1 MCGWGPTQHCACLR
15 GSPQEVSFWPISPDH
30 TSPASASAAGQLK
43 VCPPGPEAPWFGVGR
58 NCLALLAEGVIAWSS
73 SLFNSGD
80 PVVLCISDLYWCTRS
95 QILWQGL
102 GWGVLARR
110 NLNYLSFGKCVL
122 SWRSL
127 RKQTNKSGQLTPKCP
142 FKLNFMLDSYLKPF
156 VACVC

>member
-1 MCGWGPTQHCACLR
+1 MKTTKLSCVWMRAYSALCLPEGLWTGSLLLTHICWPHLSSKCLCCWPAQGLPTWTW
-15 GSPQEVSFWPISPDH
+15 STVFWSWEE
-30 TSPASASAAGQLK
+30 L
-43 VCPPGPEAPWFGVGR
+43 FGIVGR
-58 NCLALLAEGVIAWSS
+58 RCAWSS

-127 RKQTNKSGQLTPKCP
+127 WKQTNKSGPLTP
-142 FKLNFMLDSYLKPF
+142 
-156 VACVC
+156 